1 MIPEIDRDRHTKEN
15 GPSLGEAEAASWGLS
30 PPWAGDDVDWTRQSS
45 EGSTGHT
52 HSYVSFVRDR
62 ETAAGWAIGLSGP
75 AAARAADG
83 GTRPNSAR
91 SNRRAHHRRPSG
103 RSRQFGLGLE
113 PVPSRLDL
121 VAEFADRALFVVE
134 HSNRRTGPDPVVV
147 DDTVGARSLS
157 NLMRCKI
164 AV

>member
-1 MIPEIDRDRHTKEN
+1 VEWAAKEN
-15 GPSLGEAEAASWGLS
+15 DPSWGKLR
-30 PPWAGDDVDWTRQSS
+30 PHLGACHRRAGSDEDWTRRPA
-45 EGSTGHT
+45 EGSIVAIT
-52 HSYVSFVRDR
+52 VSKFVRDR

-121 VAEFADRALFVVE
+121 VAEFEDRALFVVE
-134 HSNRRTGPDPVVV
+134 HSNRRTRPDPVVV